1 MKRKPVFLYELQ
13 RHRRDLAGGLIMATL
28 GLIAGV
34 CLAVQI

>member
-13 RHRRDLAGGLIMATL
+13 QAYSDFAWGMLLVTL